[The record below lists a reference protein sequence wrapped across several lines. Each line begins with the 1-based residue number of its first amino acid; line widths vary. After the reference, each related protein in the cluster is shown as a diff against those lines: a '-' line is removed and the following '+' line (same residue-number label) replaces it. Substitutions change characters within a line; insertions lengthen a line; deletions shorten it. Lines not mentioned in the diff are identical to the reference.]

1 MAFTE
6 RLSPIRYL
14 IFTLQVYERVEKSLV
29 KYMKEWG
36 NLSFQS
42 EKVPNG

>member
-1 MAFTE
+1 MAFIE

-29 KYMKEWG
+29 GVYERVGK
-36 NLSFQS
+36 SVIS
-42 EKVPNG
+42 V